1 MSILW
6 RAPTTEREPMEQQDL
21 TVASTAPTAHQ
32 GRVDEGLLGELFE
45 IMAAGG
51 GDGLVTAYD
60 VFLTGVP
67 PRFAQMDDALA
78 DGRLDDAARAAHTLR
93 GSAGS
98 FGARRLSALT
108 TLVEQRCGQHDR
120 AGAALVVDEMR
131 DEFRIFRAIL
141 ADRFAALAS

>member
-1 MSILW
+1 M
-6 RAPTTEREPMEQQDL
+6 ERQDL
-21 TVASTAPTAHQ
+21 SVTGT
-32 GRVDEGLLGELFE
+32 GRSSSEGSLDEEILGEVFE